1 MSSLEPGKPGGLDGP
16 PVSGDKRALSAT
28 DALSA
33 SDENSNTSDADAP
46 EQAKTPEE
54 LAAEEH
60 EKHRRLVAARLIV
73 AGVGLT
79 FLIVGFVDFITKSH

>member
-1 MSSLEPGKPGGLDGP
+1 MSALEPGKPGGPDGP
-16 PVSGDKRALSAT
+16 PVSDDTAALTA
-28 DALSA
+28 D
-33 SDENSNTSDADAP
+33 DVDAP
-46 EQAKTPEE
+46 EPEKTAEE

-79 FLIVGFVDFITKSH
+79 FLIVGFIDFITKSH

>member
-1 MSSLEPGKPGGLDGP
+1 MAALEPGKPGGVDGP
-16 PVSGDKRALSAT
+16 PLPGHDDGRALPG
-28 DALSA
+28 DP
-33 SDENSNTSDADAP
+33 DAP
-46 EQAKTPEE
+46 AAEKTPDEQA
-54 LAAEEH
+54 ADDR